1 MKRFVFAITLLL
13 ASLSIA
19 YSQNTSSAEYSL
31 AVKFRGLADQFIY
44 TDDGVAVQKVI
55 SGVGTKEQLYEK
67 VLHFLNRYYKDST
80 DVIQVNDK
88 ENGLIVANGY
98 HSFYITEIN
107 FGNAVKHNICPIIK
121 AECKDERVR
130 VTITIDYIDEFRKGS
145 KGYYGAPDKPATT
158 ERVYIPDLYKSYK
171 TIDDAQDRRFP
182 LFDGFQIY
190 HCIQHMLYLTTE
202 IDNAI
207 NKTTMLAT
215 DDNW

>member
-1 MKRFVFAITLLL
+1 MKRVVLAVTLLL
-13 ASLSIA
+13 ASLSSMYA
-19 YSQNTSSAEYSL
+19 QSSAEYSL
-31 AVKFRGLADQFIY
+31 FAMFMGISDQYIY

-55 SGVGTKEQLYEK
+55 SGVGTKEQLYDK
-67 VLHFLNRYYKDST
+67 VLHFLHRYYKDST

-98 HSFYITEIN
+98 HSFYINEIN
-107 FGNAVKHNICPIIK
+107 FGNAVKHNIFPTIK

-145 KGYYGAPDKPATT
+145 KGYNGAPDKPSTT
-158 ERVYIPDLYKSYK
+158 DRVFIPDLYKSYK

-207 NKTTMLAT
+207 NKTTVLAT